1 MKILGTLIFIILCY
15 YGGQY
20 AASNNLSLSD
30 MLVGATLFSI
40 NFLIWT
46 CFFCFYFSNILGC
59 LLGLP
64 VVIYKCL
71 FKKLPFV
78 RILMCIIPLVF
89 WNMIL
94 LAIPFTA
101 GYFELNWLL
110 KSMDTLSFVLAFWL
124 ALAQILS
131 VFFRPTERTILY
143 EEMKRLWSVD

>member
-1 MKILGTLIFIILCY
+1 MD
-15 YGGQY
+15 Q
-20 AASNNLSLSD
+20 A
-30 MLVGATLFSI
+30 
-40 NFLIWT
+40 
-46 CFFCFYFSNILGC
+46 
-59 LLGLP
+59 GLADHWS
-64 VVIYKCL
+64 
-71 FKKLPFV
+71 
-78 RILMCIIPLVF
+78 M
-89 WNMIL
+89 NMIL